1 MSRINVMLSY
11 FEHENKTGGIN
22 AKDSCFLKK
31 KKKHDPAVNLIFINF
46 EVTGNVPS
54 QSIKILLACIFCR

>member
-1 MSRINVMLSY
+1 MLSY

-31 KKKHDPAVNLIFINF
+31 KHDPAVNLIFINF
-46 EVTGNVPS
+46 EETGNVPS
-54 QSIKILLACIFCR
+54 QSIKILQAYIFCR